1 MRTTRWNAVGRGLA
15 MAALAAACGSLH
27 AAPAEWDGLS
37 ISKIRAVGDYNGSD
51 TTFDNTI
58 EIWLTSPPALPSGV
72 SCTVNF
78 RVYVNA
84 ANKHMVAAAYLAM
97 STGKKI
103 NVYLDDTAL
112 PIRSGACEASWV
124 DVLN

>member
-1 MRTTRWNAVGRGLA
+1 MSIARTAAGRRRLCGGLR
-15 MAALAAACGSLH
+15 LAARRTGGTGACRSR
-27 AAPAEWDGLS
+27 S
-37 ISKIRAVGDYNGSD
+37 AVGDHNGSD

-58 EIWLTSPPALPSGV
+58 EIWIASPPTRPSSVG
-72 SCTVNF
+72 CTVNF

-84 ANKHMVAAAYLAM
+84 ANKHMVAAAPLPM

-103 NVYLDDTAL
+103 NAFLDDTAL
-112 PIRSGACEASWV
+112 PLRSGACEASWV